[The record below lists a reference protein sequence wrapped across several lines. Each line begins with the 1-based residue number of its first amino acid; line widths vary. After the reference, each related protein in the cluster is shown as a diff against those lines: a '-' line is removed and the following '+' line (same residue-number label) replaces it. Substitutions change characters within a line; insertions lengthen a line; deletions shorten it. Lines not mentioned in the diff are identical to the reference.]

1 MNKKILLFTYIIFDF
16 VAALLSWVLFFTY
29 RKYNVD
35 EMLFTHFSQSVL
47 TDYKF
52 LLGCVVIPCYWLLLH
67 AFVGYYK
74 NVMRRSRLKEL
85 GTTIAI
91 TFWGALIFFFLFILD
106 DHVNTPYDYLKY
118 FLILLLF
125 QFSLTYIPRVIV
137 TTIVINKLKCGKI
150 LFQTLIVGGDKVAW
164 ETYQKVVSQN
174 LSVKVVGFLSLPDE
188 EDKTLEKELPCLGS
202 IDELQNVVEKYQIE
216 ELIIAIQNG
225 KRKYIETIL
234 SMVSVSNDLIIR
246 IIPQT
251 QDVLV
256 GAVKIS
262 SVIHEPLITIYSERL
277 PVWQMIMKRFFDIV
291 LSLIAMIIL
300 LPIYLILAVG
310 VKCSSRGP
318 IFYKQERVGRYGKPF
333 NIIKFRSMCVDAE
346 SDKPL
351 LSSKNDSRIT
361 SFGKF
366 LRKTHLDETP
376 QFFNVLRGDM
386 SLVGPRPERQYFI
399 DQIVKVAPYYKLLQS
414 IRPGLTSWGQ
424 VKFGYAE
431 NVEEMVERL
440 RWDIL
445 YLENMSLSMD
455 LKILIH
461 TALIVFKGS
470 GK

>member
-1 MNKKILLFTYIIFDF
+1 MNKRLLLFSYIFFDF
-16 VAALLSWVLFFTY
+16 IAALLSWILFFTF

-35 EMLFTHFSQSVL
+35 ESLFAHFSQSVL
-47 TDYKF
+47 ADVKF
-52 LLGCVVIPCYWLLLH
+52 LVGCVAIPCYWLLLH
-67 AFVGYYK
+67 TFVGYYK

-85 GTTIAI
+85 GTTITV
-91 TFWGALIFFFLFILD
+91 TFFGALIFFFLFILD
-106 DHVNTPYDYLKY
+106 DHVNAPYDYLKY
-118 FLILLLF
+118 FLFLLLT
-125 QFSLTYIPRVIV
+125 QFLFTYVPRLVI
-137 TTIVINKLKCGKI
+137 TTTVINRLKQGKI
-150 LFQTLIVGGDKVAW
+150 VFQTLIIGSDKVAW
-164 ETYQKVVSQN
+164 ETYQKVVRQN
-174 LSVKVVGFLSLPDE
+174 PSVKVVGFLALPE
-188 EDKTLEKELPCLGS
+188 ESDMMLADELPCLGTV
-202 IDELQNVVEKYQIE
+202 DELHAVVDRYHIE

-234 SMVSVSNDLIIR
+234 STVHPSDDLIIR

-277 PVWQMIMKRFFDIV
+277 PVWQMIMKRFFDIL
-291 LSLIAMIIL
+291 LSLIAMVIL
-300 LPIYLILAVG
+300 LPIYAVLAIG
-310 VKCSSRGP
+310 VKCSSKGP

-333 NIIKFRSMCVDAE
+333 NIIKFRSMCVGAE
-346 SDKPL
+346 TDKPL

-361 SFGKF
+361 PFGKF

-386 SLVGPRPERQYFI
+386 SLVGPRPERQFFI

-455 LKILIH
+455 LKILIY